1 MSQNVYAF
9 AQGHAGMRTLLG
21 GKGANLAELCRL
33 GLPVPQGFTIT
44 TQACLDYLKHSESG
58 LSPELK
64 ADIQAAIQNLEAQ
77 SQKEFNGPDRLL
89 LVSVRSGAKI
99 SMPGMM
105 DTILNVG
112 LNDVNVEVLA
122 QISDNPHFA
131 YDCYRRLLQMYA
143 DVVYG
148 LDSQIFEERLR
159 QARHQEGVSA
169 DYELS
174 VQALKSLVEDFKAIY
189 LQELGF
195 DFPQDVHQQIYDA
208 VEAVFKSW
216 NNKRAQVYRQL
227 HDIPD
232 DLGTA
237 VNIQEMVFG
246 NLGPNSGTGVL
257 FTRHPAT
264 GDKALFGEFLVN
276 AQGEDV
282 VAGIRTPQSLSE
294 IAQKSPS
301 LYQEIEELAQQ
312 LEAHYRDMQDIE
324 FTIEEG
330 KLYFLQTR
338 NGKRTAK
345 AAVKIAVDLVREG
358 VISKAEALQ
367 QVDAKSLDQM
377 LHPSFS
383 AENLSQAELLSE
395 AGLAASP
402 GAASGAIVFTADQ
415 ATAWAQAGKACI
427 LVRQE
432 TSPEDIEGMTAA
444 QAILTCHGGMTSHAA
459 VVARGMGKC
468 CVTGCHDLTVD
479 EAQGRLHCGPV
490 TLEEGDQIS
499 VDGNTGRVYLGQVPT
514 SPSKAGADFDCL
526 MAWAREESRLAVRMN
541 AETPQDIQTGFD
553 FKAQGIGLVRT
564 EHMFFQTERLREIRR
579 FILSSKASDRQA
591 ALDQIAGYQEADFK
605 AIFDLSQGQ
614 KTVIRLL
621 DPPLHEFL
629 PQAGHE
635 IQSVAQSLGL
645 SEDKLRARIQQL
657 KEVNPMLGHRG
668 CRLAMTCPELYD
680 MQVHAILAGALA
692 SQKASGYDLQVEI
705 MIPLVSLEKELKTL
719 KERLEK
725 TAAAYLAEEQMT
737 LSYKIGTM
745 IEIPRACLTADQIA
759 QEADFISF
767 GTNDLTQ
774 MTFGY
779 SRDDAG
785 KFIHQYLADGTLSKD
800 PFQSLDQEGVGA
812 LMELACQKARSIKA
826 DIPIGVCG
834 EVAGDPASIAFFDAI
849 GLDYISCSPFRLP
862 IAQLA
867 AAQANLTNRP
877 KTA

>member
-9 AQGHAGMRTLLG
+9 TEGHAGMRDLLG

-44 TQACLDYLKHSESG
+44 TQACLDYLKDPKQG
-58 LSPELK
+58 LSTDLK
-64 ADIQAAIQNLEAQ
+64 TDIQKAIQELEAQ
-77 SQKEFNGPDRLL
+77 THKQFNQKDQLL

-112 LNDVNVEVLA
+112 LNDENVEALA
-122 QISDNPHFA
+122 QMTDNPHFA

-148 LDSQIFEERLR
+148 LDSQLFEDRLS
-159 QARHQEGVSA
+159 QARRKEKVTA

-174 VQALKSLVEDFKAIY
+174 SQALRDLVADFKTIY
-189 LQELGF
+189 QEELNF
-195 DFPQDVHQQIYDA
+195 PFPQDVHQQIYDA

-216 NNKRAQVYRQL
+216 NNKRARVYRQL

-246 NLGPNSGTGVL
+246 NLGPHSGTGVL
-257 FTRHPAT
+257 FTRHPAS
-264 GDKALFGEFLVN
+264 GEKELFGEFLVN

-282 VAGIRTPQSLSE
+282 VAGIRTPQALDE
-294 IAQKSPS
+294 INQQAPQI
-301 LYQEIEELAQQ
+301 YQEIESLANK
-312 LEAHYRDMQDIE
+312 LEAHYHNMQDIE

-338 NGKRTAK
+338 DGKRTAK
-345 AAVKIAVDLVREG
+345 AAVKIAVDMVKEG
-358 VISKAEALQ
+358 LITKAEALQ
-367 QVDAKSLDQM
+367 QVDAKSLDQL
-377 LHPSFS
+377 LHPSFTE
-383 AENLSQAELLSE
+383 ENLSQAELLSE

-402 GAASGAIVFTADQ
+402 GAASGAIVFTADK
-415 ATAWAQAGKACI
+415 AKDWAEAGKACI

-468 CVTGCHDLTVD
+468 CVTGCHDLNVD
-479 EAQGRLHCGPV
+479 EGQGLLHCGDR
-490 TLEEGDQIS
+490 LLHEGDSIS
-499 VDGNTGRVYLGQVPT
+499 VDGNTGKVYLGHVPR
-514 SPSKAGADFDCL
+514 SPSKAGADFEAL
-526 MAWAREESRLAVRMN
+526 MTWAREESRLAVRMN
-541 AETPQDIQTGFD
+541 AENPQDIQTGFD

-564 EHMFFQTERLREIRR
+564 EHMFFQAERLLEIRR
-579 FILSSKASDRQA
+579 FILSSNDNDRHA
-591 ALDQIAGYQEADFK
+591 ALERIAGYQEADFK

-629 PQAGHE
+629 PQDEQE
-635 IQSVAQSLGL
+635 ILSLAQSLEL
-645 SEDKLRARIQQL
+645 SEEALKDRIQQL

-668 CRLAMTCPELYD
+668 CRLAMTYPELYE
-680 MQVHAILAGALA
+680 MQVHAILAGSRS
-692 SQKASGYDLQVEI
+692 SQEAGGQDLKVEI
-705 MIPLVSLEKELKTL
+705 MIPLVSLAKELQLL
-719 KERLEK
+719 KQRLEE
-725 TAAAYLAEEQMT
+725 TADRYLAEHQMT

-759 QEADFISF
+759 QDADFMSF

-785 KFIHQYLADGTLSKD
+785 KFIHQYLADGTLAKD

-812 LMELACQKARSIKA
+812 LIKLACQKARSAKP

-867 AAQANLTNRP
+867 AAQASLLNR
-877 KTA
+877 A